1 MQTTAQRL
9 KVARDNAAKTNAV
22 MAGSKLAELYP
33 EKIHRIDWR
42 NNVARPFKP
51 QPSACNWQRDYT
63 GPKANRPYLIDCLE
77 SPGWRV
83 TGDASDVLRSAGCW
97 RAADECNW
105 YADSD
110 QMAVIK
116 SAVMQL
122 PSRDGSP
129 VYIPATYCTDWDG
142 ATCYPLDWYDT
153 KEEAARA
160 AASYAEQE
168 AEQSRDYYARDR
180 AEQDTAEAREE
191 IHRINA
197 EALALVREIKKQ
209 GRAFSPAI
217 CQALR
222 GQLLE
227 FMSDRRKQFAIIDAR
242 AADYWS
248 AAQ

>member
-9 KVARDNAAKTNAV
+9 KAARTMTAK
-22 MAGSKLAELYP
+22 MAQNYP
-33 EKIHRIDWR
+33 DSAHYCDWR
-42 NNVARPFKP
+42 NNVARPFKKSHP
-51 QPSACNWQRDYT
+51 AGRWSDDKP
-63 GPKANRPYLIDCLE
+63 ANHAGRAYYVDDLSKSGL
-77 SPGWRV
+77 RLV
-83 TGDASDVLRSAGCW
+83 GDAADILPHRAAGC
-97 RAADECNW
+97 CNW
-105 YADSD
+105 YADNHQD
-110 QMAVIK
+110 AVIR
-116 SAVMQL
+116 SAVLQL
-122 PSRDGSP
+122 PARNGAP
-129 VYIPATYCTDWDG
+129 RYIPATYCTDWDG

-153 KEEAARA
+153 QEEAARA

-168 AEQSRDYYARDR
+168 AEQSRDFYARDR

-197 EALALVREIKKQ
+197 EALALMREIKKQ

-227 FMSDRRKQFAIIDAR
+227 FMGDRRKQFAIIDAR

>member
-9 KVARDNAAKTNAV
+9 KAARAMTAKMAA
-22 MAGSKLAELYP
+22 SYP
-33 EKIHRIDWR
+33 DSAHYCDWR
-42 NNVARPFKP
+42 NNVARPFKKAYSNP
-51 QPSACNWQRDYT
+51 GRWSDDKPANHSGRAYYVDDLSKT
-63 GPKANRPYLIDCLE
+63 GLRL
-77 SPGWRV
+77 V
-83 TGDASDVLRSAGCW
+83 GDASDVLRGAGYW
-97 RAADECNW
+97 RTGCDW
-105 YADSD
+105 YADND
-110 QMAVIK
+110 QDAVIK
-116 SAVMQL
+116 SSVLQL
-122 PSRDGSP
+122 PARDGAP
-129 VYIPATYCTDWDG
+129 RYIPATYCTDWDG

-160 AASYAEQE
+160 AASYAESE

-227 FMSDRRKQFAIIDAR
+227 FMGDRREQFAIIDAR
-242 AADYWS
+242 ASDYWS
-248 AAQ
+248 AVQ

>member
-9 KVARDNAAKTNAV
+9 KAARATTAK
-22 MAGSKLAELYP
+22 MAQNYP
-33 EKIHRIDWR
+33 NSAHYCDWR
-42 NNVARPFKP
+42 NNVARPFKKSHP
-51 QPSACNWQRDYT
+51 AGRWSDDKP
-63 GPKANRPYLIDCLE
+63 ANHSGRAYYVDDLSKSGL
-77 SPGWRV
+77 RLV
-83 TGDASDVLRSAGCW
+83 GDAADILPH
-97 RAADECNW
+97 RAAGGCNW
-105 YADSD
+105 YADNHQD
-110 QMAVIK
+110 AVIK
-116 SAVMQL
+116 SAVLQL
-122 PSRDGSP
+122 PARNGAP
-129 VYIPATYCTDWDG
+129 RYVPATYCTDWDG

-153 KEEAARA
+153 QEEAARA

-227 FMSDRRKQFAIIDAR
+227 FMSDRREQFAIIDAR

>member
-9 KVARDNAAKTNAV
+9 KAARDNATKTNAV

-33 EKIHRIDWR
+33 EKIHHIDWR

-51 QPSACNWQRDYT
+51 RPSACNWQRDYT

-83 TGDASDVLRSAGCW
+83 TGDAADILPHREAGG
-97 RAADECNW
+97 CNW
-105 YADSD
+105 YADNHQD
-110 QMAVIK
+110 AVIK
-116 SAVMQL
+116 SAVLQL
-122 PSRDGSP
+122 PARDGAP
-129 VYIPATYCTDWDG
+129 RYIPATYCTDWDG

-153 KEEAARA
+153 QEEAARA

-217 CQALR
+217 CHALR

-227 FMSDRRKQFAIIDAR
+227 FMSDRREQFAIIDAR

-248 AAQ
+248 AVQ